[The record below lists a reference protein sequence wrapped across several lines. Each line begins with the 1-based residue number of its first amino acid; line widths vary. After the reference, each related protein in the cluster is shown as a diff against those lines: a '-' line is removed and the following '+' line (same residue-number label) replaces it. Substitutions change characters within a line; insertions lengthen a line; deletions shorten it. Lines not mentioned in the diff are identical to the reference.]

1 MLELIMIIAIIYTFS
16 CEFGVAFS
24 RALIP
29 DSPSSPY
36 IPSGGDSAESPAPY
50 YSPPDDSAES
60 PAPDINPFDSL
71 DESTGPYSRTLRYF
85 DVTLYGEVADLKR
98 AI

>member
-1 MLELIMIIAIIYTFS
+1 MLELIMIIAIVYTFS
-16 CEFGVAFS
+16 FKFGVAFS
-24 RALIP
+24 RALIS
-29 DSPSSPY
+29 DSFSSHY

-50 YSPPDDSAES
+50 YSPPEDSAES

-71 DESTGPYSRTLRYF
+71 DESTEPYSRKLRYF
-85 DVTLYGEVADLKR
+85 DVTLYGEVADWKR